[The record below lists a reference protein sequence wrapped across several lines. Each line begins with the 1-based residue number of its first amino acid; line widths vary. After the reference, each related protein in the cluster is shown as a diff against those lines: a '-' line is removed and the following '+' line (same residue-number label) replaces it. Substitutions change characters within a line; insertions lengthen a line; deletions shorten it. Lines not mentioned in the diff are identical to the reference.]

1 MGTGVIFPKHDNRRD
16 YPLTRGP
23 HEFIEDQVERTPDA
37 PAVTIGPERMSYR
50 ELNSRA
56 NRLAHFLRE
65 QGVGDESLVG
75 VCLDRSF
82 DSVVSFLAIL
92 KSGGTYL
99 PLDPKFPQDRLEFM
113 LADSEVSLV
122 LSHSSQ
128 RKSLP
133 ETTARLVVLDQENES
148 LSKGRVTNLSL
159 STNPEHLAY
168 LIYTSGS
175 TGKPKGVMI
184 PRHALVNFLLSMAET
199 PGMTAS
205 DILLAVTTTSFDISI
220 LECLLPLV
228 CGAEIVIATAEQ
240 AADARELQRLL
251 RQHAIT
257 VMQATPTTWRMLIES
272 GWEGK
277 SDLRIFCGGEA
288 LSEDLARQL
297 LPRCRELWN
306 MYGPTETTIWSSTE
320 RLTSADCISLGS
332 PIANTTFHVFDE
344 THEPVSEGM
353 PGELWIGGKGLALG
367 YLNSPEL
374 TAEKFGIAPAGK
386 DSDGRLYRTGD
397 EVRYRPDGSLQFLG
411 RVDQQVKLHGFRIEL
426 GEIESA
432 LAKVEGIGQ
441 AVVILR
447 EDRPGEK
454 RLIAYYTGR
463 AGLSST
469 SLVQALKTT
478 LPDYMI
484 PAVFLRLEKFPLTP
498 NAKLDRKALPRPEGK
513 RPLLAQDFIAPQTAI
528 EKQLANLWCE
538 LLQLEEVGLD
548 DSFFDLGGNSLTA
561 VRMVSQ
567 YHGRHGREIPAVK
580 VFQYPTIAKLAKFLK
595 EREEKSE
602 TKTDF
607 LAEAETRARLQRKS
621 PHDARRISQD
631 GSDQARDAVAI
642 IGMTGRF
649 PGAANLDQ
657 LWRNLCNS
665 VESISFF
672 TPEELGPGIDESL
685 RHDPG
690 YIRARGLIEGADFF
704 DAAFFGINPLE
715 ARVMDPQ
722 QRVFLELAQHALES
736 AGYDPERYKGRIGV
750 FAGIGDNHYYTTNLL
765 TQPEVL
771 AMAGK
776 LAVEYGNQKD
786 YIALRTAYLLD
797 LRGPAISLN
806 TACSTTLLAVD
817 QACRSL
823 LDYECDI
830 ALSGGIDITVPQKS
844 GFLYQEG
851 GTFAKDGHCRPFDAD
866 ATGTMFCDGAGVV
879 ILKRLADALAD
890 GDTIYALI
898 RGTGKNNNGARPASF
913 LAPSVDGQAE
923 AIALAQSNANVPV
936 ETIRYIEAHGT
947 GTPVGDPIEFEALR
961 KVFESKTNKKQFCHI
976 GSIKGNIGHPTN
988 AAGVAGLI
996 KAALVLHHEQIPPTL
1011 HFKTPN
1017 PKIDFASSPFLIADT
1032 LIPFPRGAE
1041 VRRAGVSSFG
1051 FGGTNVHVI
1060 LEEAPEPQSA
1070 SASRP
1075 LQLLLLSAKSPAALD
1090 VYSRA
1095 LAQHLAQY
1103 PASAAPEAFA
1113 DAAYTFQVGRKQMAH
1128 RRFVVAADSSEAAKL
1143 LLQPNP
1149 LRCGSKRCE
1158 RRNPPVVFLFGGQGT
1173 QYVNMGLNLYRDEP
1187 LFRAVVDDCCEY
1199 LKPHLGQDLRELLYP
1214 RSGDEKTAHTA
1225 LQDTFFTQPAIFV
1238 IEYALARFWQSLG
1251 IEPAMMVGHSI
1262 GEFVAA
1268 TLAGVWELEDALGI
1282 IALRGRLMQNLPRGS
1297 MMAVSSGADSIA
1309 KTLPV
1314 TLQIASN
1321 NAPGLCV
1328 VSGPEADVVRFQ
1340 KQLEAEN
1347 IVCRH
1352 LHTSHAFHS

>member
-1 MGTGVIFPKHDNRRD
+1 MIFPKHDNRRD

-159 STNPEHLAY
+159 STDPEHLAY

-367 YLNSPEL
+367 YLKSPEL

-513 RPLLAQDFIAPQTAI
+513 RPLLAQDFIAPQT
-528 EKQLANLWCE
+528 
-538 LLQLEEVGLD
+538 
-548 DSFFDLGGNSLTA
+548 
-561 VRMVSQ
+561 
-567 YHGRHGREIPAVK
+567 
-580 VFQYPTIAKLAKFLK
+580 
-595 EREEKSE
+595 
-602 TKTDF
+602 
-607 LAEAETRARLQRKS
+607 
-621 PHDARRISQD
+621 
-631 GSDQARDAVAI
+631 
-642 IGMTGRF
+642 
-649 PGAANLDQ
+649 
-657 LWRNLCNS
+657 
-665 VESISFF
+665 
-672 TPEELGPGIDESL
+672 
-685 RHDPG
+685 
-690 YIRARGLIEGADFF
+690 
-704 DAAFFGINPLE
+704 
-715 ARVMDPQ
+715 
-722 QRVFLELAQHALES
+722 
-736 AGYDPERYKGRIGV
+736 
-750 FAGIGDNHYYTTNLL
+750 
-765 TQPEVL
+765 
-771 AMAGK
+771 
-776 LAVEYGNQKD
+776 
-786 YIALRTAYLLD
+786 
-797 LRGPAISLN
+797 
-806 TACSTTLLAVD
+806 
-817 QACRSL
+817 
-823 LDYECDI
+823 
-830 ALSGGIDITVPQKS
+830 
-844 GFLYQEG
+844 
-851 GTFAKDGHCRPFDAD
+851 
-866 ATGTMFCDGAGVV
+866 
-879 ILKRLADALAD
+879 
-890 GDTIYALI
+890 
-898 RGTGKNNNGARPASF
+898 
-913 LAPSVDGQAE
+913 
-923 AIALAQSNANVPV
+923 
-936 ETIRYIEAHGT
+936 
-947 GTPVGDPIEFEALR
+947 
-961 KVFESKTNKKQFCHI
+961 
-976 GSIKGNIGHPTN
+976 
-988 AAGVAGLI
+988 
-996 KAALVLHHEQIPPTL
+996 
-1011 HFKTPN
+1011 
-1017 PKIDFASSPFLIADT
+1017 
-1032 LIPFPRGAE
+1032 
-1041 VRRAGVSSFG
+1041 
-1051 FGGTNVHVI
+1051 
-1060 LEEAPEPQSA
+1060 
-1070 SASRP
+1070 
-1075 LQLLLLSAKSPAALD
+1075 
-1090 VYSRA
+1090 
-1095 LAQHLAQY
+1095 
-1103 PASAAPEAFA
+1103 
-1113 DAAYTFQVGRKQMAH
+1113 
-1128 RRFVVAADSSEAAKL
+1128 
-1143 LLQPNP
+1143 
-1149 LRCGSKRCE
+1149 
-1158 RRNPPVVFLFGGQGT
+1158 
-1173 QYVNMGLNLYRDEP
+1173 
-1187 LFRAVVDDCCEY
+1187 
-1199 LKPHLGQDLRELLYP
+1199 
-1214 RSGDEKTAHTA
+1214 
-1225 LQDTFFTQPAIFV
+1225 
-1238 IEYALARFWQSLG
+1238 
-1251 IEPAMMVGHSI
+1251 
-1262 GEFVAA
+1262 
-1268 TLAGVWELEDALGI
+1268 
-1282 IALRGRLMQNLPRGS
+1282 
-1297 MMAVSSGADSIA
+1297 
-1309 KTLPV
+1309 
-1314 TLQIASN
+1314 
-1321 NAPGLCV
+1321 
-1328 VSGPEADVVRFQ
+1328 
-1340 KQLEAEN
+1340 
-1347 IVCRH
+1347 
-1352 LHTSHAFHS
+1352 